1 MNVYKELRKEK
12 GLTQIELAQR
22 FQIDQTTVSKWE
34 LGRAIPD
41 VSMLCKLSDFFDVSV
56 DYLLGRTQFY
66 YPDNIKS
73 ITTDAPNN
81 KNENDSACANNMH
94 NYGAELKYQ
103 RELAGLNQ
111 PELALKIGTSQANIS
126 RWERGEV
133 LPNID
138 FCVQLANCFGV
149 TLEELLG
156 IEYNFCAK
164 KISHAPNTETEGKLN
179 EKEKALLEAFGKLL
193 PETQDFI
200 LRSIQSFVKTDSA
213 KKTIK

>member
-1 MNVYKELRKEK
+1 MNKIPIIIYFLTGSIVLNVYKELRKEK

-103 RELAGLNQ
+103 REAVGNVVRYYLILIFAYS
-111 PELALKIGTSQANIS
+111 SQIAS
-126 RWERGEV
+126 
-133 LPNID
+133 
-138 FCVQLANCFGV
+138 
-149 TLEELLG
+149 ELLLKN
-156 IEYNFCAK
+156 Y
-164 KISHAPNTETEGKLN
+164 
-179 EKEKALLEAFGKLL
+179 
-193 PETQDFI
+193 
-200 LRSIQSFVKTDSA
+200 
-213 KKTIK
+213 